1 MAYTVAFPQSYL
13 LESKLLVHLI
23 YSTARTYGNLYS
35 RVKIWL
41 VWTRYL
47 WVLVDNEL
55 DQYQPHTH
63 TVGPARKVTSTHEL
77 RVKIW
82 LVPTHYSQ
90 VLINELDQNNSDS
103 FDSLLVTRE

>member
-47 WVLVDNEL
+47 WVLVD
-55 DQYQPHTH
+55 
-63 TVGPARKVTSTHEL
+63 
-77 RVKIW
+77 
-82 LVPTHYSQ
+82 
-90 VLINELDQNNSDS
+90 ELDQNNSNL
-103 FDSLLVTRE
+103 FDSLLVTCK